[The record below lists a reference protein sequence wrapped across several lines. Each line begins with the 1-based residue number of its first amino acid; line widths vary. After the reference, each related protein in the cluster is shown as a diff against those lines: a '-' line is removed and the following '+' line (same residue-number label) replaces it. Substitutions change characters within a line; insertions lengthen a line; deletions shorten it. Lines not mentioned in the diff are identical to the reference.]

1 MKRVVA
7 ITASLFLLA
16 GCGEK
21 VQGAPDVGTTTL
33 VQQFE
38 WRVINR
44 EQMVELHRLNG
55 IYLKPNEVPLGMQG
69 YKDGKAIIYTLPP
82 KTVDDDVTLT
92 LGHEVMHIAMGK
104 YHD

>member
-1 MKRVVA
+1 MKRTAALVA
-7 ITASLFLLA
+7 VLFLSA
-16 GCGEK
+16 GCAEK
-21 VQGAPDVGTTTL
+21 IQDAPKAGTATL

-55 IYLKPNEVPLGMQG
+55 ITLKPNEVPLGMQG

-82 KTVDDDVTLT
+82 KTVDDDVATT

>member
-1 MKRVVA
+1 MKRAVA
-7 ITASLFLLA
+7 IAAALYLLV

-21 VQGAPDVGTTTL
+21 VRGAPDVGTATL

-44 EQMVELHRLNG
+44 AQMVELHRLNG
-55 IYLKPNEVPLGMQG
+55 IHLKPNEVPLGMQG

-82 KTVDDDVTLT
+82 KTVDDDVATT

-104 YHD
+104 YHE

>member
-1 MKRVVA
+1 MKRAVA
-7 ITASLFLLA
+7 ITAALFLLS

-21 VQGAPDVGTTTL
+21 VQGAPDAGTTTL

-55 IYLKPNEVPLGMQG
+55 INLKPNEVPLGMQG